1 MDVRVP
7 SGHGDPLFEPV
18 AKSNERLKIARVSK
32 YVCASGF
39 HLMICSKEL

>member
-1 MDVRVP
+1 MDVHVLNR
-7 SGHGDPLFEPV
+7 HGDLLFEPV

-39 HLMICSKEL
+39 HLMICLKEQ